1 MSNDKSFFWEL
12 FRKTVHL
19 SGLSIVVGYTLLLN
33 YFSERIAI
41 LVITALL
48 LLLLEI
54 EYFRIEHKPRIA
66 AMFDGLW
73 RKHEH
78 DNLSGAVYLVISCI
92 ICFAAFEY
100 WVAFLALFMT
110 GFGDLFA
117 AIFGKAFGKTILHG
131 TKTFVGTFAGFAAN
145 VLVGF
150 LILPEYFILFIPMA
164 LTASFVEFVTNK
176 LDDNLTVPI
185 FAGFAGQ
192 MLVYYFAIELPP
204 IDFTFLGLF

>member
-1 MSNDKSFFWEL
+1 M
-12 FRKTVHL
+12 HL

-48 LLLLEI
+48 LILLEV
-54 EYFRIEHKPRIA
+54 EYFRLEHKPRLA

-73 RKHEH
+73 RKHER
-78 DNLSGAVYLVISCI
+78 DNISGAVYLVISCI
-92 ICFAAFEY
+92 ICFSAFEY

-117 AIFGKAFGKTILHG
+117 AIFGKAFGKTLLYRN
-131 TKTFVGTFAGFAAN
+131 KTFVGTFAGLMAN
-145 VLVGF
+145 LLVGF
-150 LILPEYFILFIPMA
+150 LILPDYAILFIPMA
-164 LTASFVEFVTNK
+164 VTASFVEFTTNK
-176 LDDNLTVPI
+176 LDDNLTVPV
-185 FAGFAGQ
+185 FAGFVGQ
-192 MLVYYFAIELPP
+192 MIFYHFSINLPP